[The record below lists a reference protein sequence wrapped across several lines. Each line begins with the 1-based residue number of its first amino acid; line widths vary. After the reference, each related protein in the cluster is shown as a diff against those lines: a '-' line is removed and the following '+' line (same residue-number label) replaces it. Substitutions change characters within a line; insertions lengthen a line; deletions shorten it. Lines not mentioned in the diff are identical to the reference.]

1 MCSFPITSTD
11 WIKVKFDIGS
21 QLTVYG
27 TYILCTTPCQNVLI
41 ELIHNMCYIY
51 CDHSQEYIFYDSMIQ
66 IFVLIQTAQI
76 NQSISCN
83 LTNSQSSGFQSV
95 L

>member
-51 CDHSQEYIFYDSMIQ
+51 CDHSQE
-66 IFVLIQTAQI
+66 
-76 NQSISCN
+76 
-83 LTNSQSSGFQSV
+83 
-95 L
+95 